1 MRRPPIS
8 ILVLGALA
16 LGLIATLGMLAI
28 RNAGEHRAPIVREIN
43 DLVAGF
49 EPSPQVGTAA
59 IQSRPD
65 PARHPQ
71 PLAAVAAV
79 VAVLAVWY
87 RLHRQHRS
95 RNNRS

>member
-28 RNAGEHRAPIVREIN
+28 RNAGEHRAPIVHEIN

-49 EPSPQVGTAA
+49 EPSPQAGTAA
-59 IQSRPD
+59 IPSRLE
-65 PARHPQ
+65 PAHHPR
-71 PLAAVAAV
+71 PLTAVAAFLS
-79 VAVLAVWY
+79 VLAVGY
-87 RLHRQHRS
+87 QLHRQHRS
-95 RNNRS
+95 RSSRS